1 MDMSV
6 RALEEAIPIRRQ
18 IDSLEKRLS
27 LSLSVSVCV
36 CVCYSDRFACKP
48 VQPPE
53 RQSAFQRDAQ
63 MGAIV

>member
-27 LSLSVSVCV
+27 LCV
-36 CVCYSDRFACKP
+36 CVCYSDRFACTP

>member
-27 LSLSVSVCV
+27 LSLSLCV
-36 CVCYSDRFACKP
+36 CVCAILTGSPARPCNRP
-48 VQPPE
+48 
-53 RQSAFQRDAQ
+53 SAKARSSV
-63 MGAIV
+63 MLKWEP